1 MNRAQ
6 RGKLALTAAALGA
19 SLLTAGCGY
28 ITPQQT
34 SHQYSASDGIRA
46 DLGPLQLRNI
56 LIVSAGEDEPGRLI
70 GAVYNSSSKLTVNGA
85 KGSQTQVSVKANS
98 STVLTENSDA
108 AILSTTGG
116 KPGSLVDLKISE
128 NGTNVS
134 DTIKVPVLD
143 ATLQEYKGYVPTPSA
158 SGSATPSASS
168 SASPSAGATINL
180 SPRGVVR
187 TGSRKKVATQIVRPT
202 RIQARNCQCTR
213 KARSAAAPTPTAY
226 LRPSGWTDGKRH
238 LTVVVGSGLSCLS
251 SAGITPP

>member
-56 LIVSAGEDEPGRLI
+56 LIVSAGENEPGRLI
-70 GAVYNSSSKLTVNGA
+70 GAVYNSSSKDVKLTVNGA
-85 KGSQTQVSVKANS
+85 KGSQTEVPVKANS
-98 STVLTENSDA
+98 YTLLNENSDA

-116 KPGSLVDLKISE
+116 KPGSLVDVKISE

-134 DTIKVPVLD
+134 NTVKVPVLD
-143 ATLQEYKGYVPTPSA
+143 ATLQENKNYVPTPNSSATSSSSA
-158 SGSATPSASS
+158 SPSSSASASS
-168 SASPSAGATINL
+168 SASESSPAGAGSSAGATP
-180 SPRGVVR
+180 SA
-187 TGSRKKVATQIVRPT
+187 TATATSR
-202 RIQARNCQCTR
+202 
-213 KARSAAAPTPTAY
+213 
-226 LRPSGWTDGKRH
+226 
-238 LTVVVGSGLSCLS
+238 
-251 SAGITPP
+251 